1 MRRRSFPLLC
11 VVCAVPLLATTACRS
26 EAPPLPMRVATSGAD
41 IALVPDTELVRGL
54 VPKQTTLDALLRAQG
69 LQSAVAERVIAAAAS
84 IFDLRRLRASQP
96 FVLERTHD
104 GQLRQFEYE
113 IDEDRFL
120 RVAAPEAADDVRA
133 SVLPI
138 QKDREEALAAGHISE
153 AAPSLFQAMEST
165 GERADLS
172 IALAEI
178 FAGEIDFN
186 TELQRG
192 DRFGLAFE
200 KFTREERPATYG
212 AIDAAEFH
220 NDGRVLRAV
229 RFTPPGGKPAYYDEH
244 GRSLRRFFLR
254 SPLKFEPR
262 ITSGFSMRR
271 FHPVLG
277 QYRAHLG
284 VDYGAPTGAPVVA
297 VASGSVVSSSFDRA
311 NGRMVRLRHAS
322 GYETYYLHLSAFGA
336 GIHAGAHVNQGQV
349 IGLVGS
355 TGLASGPHLDY
366 RVRKN
371 GVFVNPL
378 REHRNMPP
386 GEPVPATAMAE
397 FEAERDRA
405 LARLSEAM
413 ATLPSG
419 TDSSAL
425 ATAGAK

>member
-1 MRRRSFPLLC
+1 MPRRLLPFFLA
-11 VVCAVPLLATTACRS
+11 CAASLSATVACRS
-26 EAPPLPMRVATSGAD
+26 EVQAPLLVSAGAD
-41 IALVPDTELVRGL
+41 IVLASDTELVRGL
-54 VPKQTTLDALLRAQG
+54 VPRQTTLDALLRAKG
-69 LQSAVAERVIAAAAS
+69 LQSAAAERVIAAAAS
-84 IFDLRRLRASQP
+84 IFDPRRLRADQP
-96 FVLERTHD
+96 FVLERTRE
-104 GQLRQFEYE
+104 GELRHFEYE
-113 IDEDRFL
+113 IDQDRFL
-120 RVAAPEAADDVRA
+120 RVAAPESADDVRA

-138 QKDREEALAAGHISE
+138 QKEREEALVAAEISD
-153 AAPSLFQAMEST
+153 ATPSLFQAMEST

-172 IALAEI
+172 IALADI

-186 TELQRG
+186 TGLQPG
-192 DRFGLAFE
+192 DHFGLAFE
-200 KFTREERPATYG
+200 KFTRDERPATYG

-220 NDGRVLRAV
+220 NDGRTLRAV

-271 FHPVLG
+271 FHPVMHE
-277 QYRAHLG
+277 YRAHLG

-297 VASGSVVSSSFDRA
+297 VASGSVVSSTFDRA

-322 GYETYYLHLSAFGA
+322 GYETYYLHLSALGP
-336 GIHAGAHVNQGQV
+336 GIHAGAHVGQGQV

-371 GVFVNPL
+371 GIFVNPL
-378 REHRNMPP
+378 TEHRNMPP
-386 GEPVPATAMAE
+386 GEPVPASAMAA

-405 LARLSEAM
+405 LARLNQAM
-413 ATLPSG
+413 AN
-419 TDSSAL
+419 AN
-425 ATAGAK
+425 

>member
-1 MRRRSFPLLC
+1 MPRRLLPFFLA
-11 VVCAVPLLATTACRS
+11 CAASLSATVACRS
-26 EAPPLPMRVATSGAD
+26 EVQPPLLVSAGAD
-41 IALVPDTELVRGL
+41 IVLASDTELVRGL
-54 VPKQTTLDALLRAQG
+54 VPRQTTLDALLRAKG
-69 LQSAVAERVIAAAAS
+69 LQSAAAERVIAAAAS
-84 IFDLRRLRASQP
+84 IFDLRRLRADQP
-96 FVLERTHD
+96 FVLERTRE
-104 GQLRQFEYE
+104 GELRHFEYE
-113 IDEDRFL
+113 IDQDRFL
-120 RVAAPEAADDVRA
+120 RVAAPESADDVRA

-138 QKDREEALAAGHISE
+138 QKEREEALVAAEISD
-153 AAPSLFQAMEST
+153 ATPSLFQAMEST

-172 IALAEI
+172 IALADI

-186 TELQRG
+186 TGLQPG
-192 DRFGLAFE
+192 DHFGLAFE

-212 AIDAAEFH
+212 AIDAAEFY
-220 NDGRVLRAV
+220 NDGRTLRAV

-271 FHPVLG
+271 FHPVMHE
-277 QYRAHLG
+277 YRAHLG

-297 VASGSVVSSSFDRA
+297 VASGSVVSSTFDRA

-322 GYETYYLHLSAFGA
+322 GYETYYLHLSAFGP
-336 GIHAGAHVNQGQV
+336 GIHAGAHVGQGQV

-378 REHRNMPP
+378 TEHRNMPP
-386 GEPVPATAMAE
+386 GEPVPASAMAA

-405 LARLSEAM
+405 LARLNQAM
-413 ATLPSG
+413 AN
-419 TDSSAL
+419 AN
-425 ATAGAK
+425 

>member
-1 MRRRSFPLLC
+1 MPRRLLPLFLIA
-11 VVCAVPLLATTACRS
+11 CAASLSATVACRS
-26 EAPPLPMRVATSGAD
+26 EVQPPLAVSSGAD
-41 IALVPDTELVRGL
+41 IALAAETELVRGL
-54 VPKQTTLDALLRAQG
+54 VPRQTTLDALLRAQG
-69 LQSAVAERVIAAAAS
+69 LQSAVAGRVIAAAAS
-84 IFDLRRLRASQP
+84 IFDLRRLRAHQP
-96 FVLERTHD
+96 FVLERTRE
-104 GQLRQFEYE
+104 GELRQFEYE
-113 IDEDRFL
+113 IDQDRFL
-120 RVAAPEAADDVRA
+120 RVAAPESADDVRA

-138 QKDREEALAAGHISE
+138 QKEREEALAAAHISD
-153 AAPSLFQAMEST
+153 ATPSLFQAMEST

-186 TELQRG
+186 TGLQPG
-192 DRFGLAFE
+192 DHFGLAFE

-220 NDGRVLRAV
+220 NDGRTLRAV

-271 FHPVLG
+271 FHPVMHE
-277 QYRAHLG
+277 YRAHLG

-297 VASGSVVSSSFDRA
+297 VASGSVVSSTFDRA
-311 NGRMVRLRHAS
+311 NGRMVRLRHAG

-336 GIHAGAHVNQGQV
+336 GIHAGARVGQGQV

-378 REHRNMPP
+378 NEHRNMPP
-386 GEPVPATAMAE
+386 GEPVPASAMAV

-405 LARLSEAM
+405 LARLNEAM
-413 ATLPSG
+413 ATLPAVS
-419 TDSSAL
+419 DSS
-425 ATAGAK
+425 TDVSAGSK